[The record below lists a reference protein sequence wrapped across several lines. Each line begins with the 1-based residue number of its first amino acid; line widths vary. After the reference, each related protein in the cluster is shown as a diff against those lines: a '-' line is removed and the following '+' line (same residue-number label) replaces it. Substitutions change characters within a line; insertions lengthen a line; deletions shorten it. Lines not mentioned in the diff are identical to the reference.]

1 MKPAVFKR
9 AAACATSIALVLSL
23 CFAPAALAAN
33 DSCPTRWDSSCGAS
47 SFYYGEIQ
55 QEISGAVGLC
65 VDVSKWQGSIDW
77 AAVKAAG
84 IDYAIIRCGFG
95 QDEPGQD
102 DPYWLANVS
111 GALENGVK
119 IGVYL
124 YSYAYSERRAV
135 GEAEHTLRLLKDAG
149 LTPDKLVLPVFIDL
163 ENQANI
169 SGSNTMTARI
179 ATAWCN
185 TVAAAG
191 YEVGIYANQG
201 WWSSYLTDPVFSSS
215 GWSTWVA
222 QWNSACDSCTTAAG
236 EPAPME
242 EYGDYLDLWQF
253 TCNASVP
260 GIASEADLSLVFTSE
275 FPTPKKDVL
284 LPGGEQVTYDV
295 DDAKNTATAFI
306 ESRARTATI
315 PESVHI
321 NGKDYTVTAVTIASS
336 SARSTLRSVTLP
348 KTISALDNGAFA
360 NCTKLKSVTLGTA
373 TTEISAKAFK
383 GCSVLKSVTVPAKV
397 KSIGSCAFYKSG
409 VKTLTVKSTKLTKA
423 GVKDCLK
430 GSNVTTVKVPKSKLK
445 AYKGLFTKNVCGKTV
460 KVVAA

>member
-1 MKPAVFKR
+1 M
-9 AAACATSIALVLSL
+9 
-23 CFAPAALAAN
+23 
-33 DSCPTRWDSSCGAS
+33 
-47 SFYYGEIQ
+47 
-55 QEISGAVGLC
+55 
-65 VDVSKWQGSIDW
+65 
-77 AAVKAAG
+77 
-84 IDYAIIRCGFG
+84 
-95 QDEPGQD
+95 
-102 DPYWLANVS
+102 
-111 GALENGVK
+111 
-119 IGVYL
+119 
-124 YSYAYSERRAV
+124 
-135 GEAEHTLRLLKDAG
+135 KDAG

-191 YEVGIYANQG
+191 YKAGIYANQG

-222 QWNSACDSCTTAAG
+222 QWNSTCSNCVTAAG
-236 EPAPME
+236 EPAPIE

-348 KTISALDNGAFA
+348 KTVSTVDNGAFA
-360 NCTKLKSVTLGTA
+360 NCTKLKSVALGAA
-373 TTEISAKAFK
+373 TTMIGAKAFK
-383 GCSVLKSVTVPAKV
+383 GCAKLAKVSIPSSVTAIDPSVFSGCSALKSVTVPVKV
-397 KSIGSCAFYKSG
+397 KSIGKNAFYKSG
-409 VKTLTVKSTKLTKA
+409 VKTLTVKSAKLTKK
-423 GVKDCLK
+423 GVEGCLK

-445 AYKGLFTKNVCGKTV
+445 AYKRLFTKAVCGKTV